1 MQELSNRRD
10 LTFYLQELLRILEGN
25 ESNDFSYLHSIRV
38 DKNVPSFSKSE
49 GSAVERLWRG
59 KSRTIEIYIPS
70 FKSSRWNEKKNKC
83 GRKNKL
89 QTWKKRNLTLIF
101 NFFHGL
107 VPETLWVFWQSD
119 GYNCE
124 YMTISSAAKDMLQKL
139 SRCNRNKIMIIY
151 LVTRVFISLSHLHA
165 MKIRKP

>member
-1 MQELSNRRD
+1 MS
-10 LTFYLQELLRILEGN
+10 LLFPRARAVQWNVFEGQKVGRLKYR
-25 ESNDFSYLHSIRV
+25 FRA
-38 DKNVPSFSKSE
+38 SKAQDE
-49 GSAVERLWRG
+49 M
-59 KSRTIEIYIPS
+59 K
-70 FKSSRWNEKKNKC
+70 KKNKC

-101 NFFHGL
+101 NFFHDL
-107 VPETLWVFWQSD
+107 VPETLWVFWQND

>member
-25 ESNDFSYLHSIRV
+25 ESNDFSYFHSIRV

-101 NFFHGL
+101 NFFHDL

-119 GYNCE
+119 GYLRIANTWQFRQQPKTC
-124 YMTISSAAKDMLQKL
+124 YRSCQDAIGIKLWLYISWLGCL
-139 SRCNRNKIMIIY
+139 
-151 LVTRVFISLSHLHA
+151 
-165 MKIRKP
+165 

>member
-1 MQELSNRRD
+1 MQWNV
-10 LTFYLQELLRILEGN
+10 FEGQKVGRLKYR
-25 ESNDFSYLHSIRV
+25 FRA
-38 DKNVPSFSKSE
+38 SKAQDE
-49 GSAVERLWRG
+49 M
-59 KSRTIEIYIPS
+59 
-70 FKSSRWNEKKNKC
+70 EKKQV
-83 GRKNKL
+83 RKKKETPNLKENYS
-89 QTWKKRNLTLIF
+89 WKRNLTLIF